1 MKLYLNNAPRY
12 ASEQIMMMLF
22 PKDKPE
28 VVFERP
34 IDGDF
39 AEIEIKE
46 NENTIFA
53 RTEIFQN
60 GKCSSGEDRVD
71 IAGISDEL
79 EIKRRLHQALKIS
92 FYRAAVLHLP
102 KVPEWGAMTGI
113 RPAKVAAKLFK
124 AGMSRTEVEAVLENT
139 YYVQPRRRAL
149 SISAALE
156 GIRVEESLDERDIS
170 IYIGIPFCAS
180 RCKYCSFVSHSIDK
194 AQHLVS
200 PYIETLIREMEEVS
214 KTVSDLDLRVK
225 TVYIGGGTPTAL
237 STYELRRVMKAL
249 RDNFDLS
256 SVSEYTVEAG
266 RPDTADIEKIK
277 MISDMGATRISVN
290 PQTMDNRV
298 LSLMGR
304 NHTAEDIVRMVEDT
318 RAVSD
323 MLINMD
329 LIAGLPGDSFEGFCD
344 SLNKVVALNP
354 DNITV
359 HTLAIKKG
367 STLRDEKMA
376 LPSPV
381 EVENMVDFAF
391 DTVTSCDFAPYYLY
405 RQKYMSGNLENVG
418 YAKAGAESA
427 YNVLIMEE
435 LHTILSFGAGGVT
448 KLVDN
453 ENARIE
459 RIFNPKY
466 PYEYNK
472 IESFYDTC
480 EKIKNFYAER
490 GK

>member
-1 MKLYLNNAPRY
+1 MKLYLKNAPRY

-22 PKDKPE
+22 PQDMPE
-28 VVFERP
+28 VVELKP
-34 IDGDF
+34 SKGDF
-39 AEIEIKE
+39 AEIEII
-46 NENTIFA
+46 NEDDTIFA
-53 RTEIFQN
+53 YTEIHQD
-60 GKCSSGEDRVD
+60 GKCTKGEDSVD
-71 IAGISDEL
+71 ITNVSDEL

-102 KVPEWGAMTGI
+102 KAPEWGAMTGI

-124 AGMSRTEVEAVLENT
+124 AGKSNEEVEKILRDT

-156 GIRVEESLDERDIS
+156 GIRVEKSLDARDIS

-194 AQHLVS
+194 AQHLVE
-200 PYIETLIREMEEVS
+200 PYIETLMCEMKEVS
-214 KTVSDLDLRVK
+214 KTVSELNLSVK

-237 STYELRRVMKAL
+237 SCEELKCVMQTL

-256 SVSEYTVEAG
+256 DVLEYTVEAG

-277 MISDMGATRISVN
+277 MISEMGATRISVN

-298 LSLMGR
+298 LALMGR
-304 NHTAEDIVRMVEDT
+304 NHTAEDIVRMV
-318 RAVSD
+318 SD
-323 MLINMD
+323 IRKTSNMLINMD

-344 SLNKVVALNP
+344 SLNKVCALNP

-367 STLRDEKMA
+367 STLRDEKME
-376 LPSPV
+376 LPSPKSV
-381 EVENMVDFAF
+381 EQMVDFAF
-391 DTVTSCDFAPYYLY
+391 DTVTSNGFAPYYLY

-418 YAKAGAESA
+418 YAKPDAESA

-448 KLVDN
+448 KIVDN

-472 IESFYDTC
+472 IETFENTC
-480 EKIKNFYAER
+480 NKIKNFYTER
-490 GK
+490 GF

>member
-1 MKLYLNNAPRY
+1 MKLYLKNAPRY

-22 PKDKPE
+22 PQDKPE
-28 VVFERP
+28 VVEESFSG
-34 IDGDF
+34 DG
-39 AEIEIKE
+39 AVIEI
-46 NENTIFA
+46 
-53 RTEIFQN
+53 TED
-60 GKCSSGEDRVD
+60 SGILHASTKIYKDGMCFEGSDT
-71 IAGISDEL
+71 AKTEGIDDEL

-92 FYRAAVLHLP
+92 FYRAALPLLP
-102 KVPEWGAMTGI
+102 KAPEWGAMTGI

-124 AGMSRTEVEAVLENT
+124 AGASQNEVDGILKET
-139 YYVQPRRRAL
+139 YYVQPRRRELA
-149 SISAALE
+149 IRAALT
-156 GIRVEESLDERDIS
+156 GIEVEKNLSPRDIS

-194 AQHLVS
+194 ASHLIE
-200 PYIETLIREMEEVS
+200 PYIKTLISEMEEVS
-214 KTVSDLDLRVK
+214 KTVSEKELCVK

-237 STYELRRVMKAL
+237 STEDLRRVMQAL

-256 SVSEYTVEAG
+256 NVYEYTVEAG
-266 RPDTADIEKIK
+266 RPDTADLRKIK
-277 MISDMGATRISVN
+277 MISEMGATRISVN

-304 NHTAEDIVRMVEDT
+304 NHTAEDIVRMVSDI
-318 RAVSD
+318 RNVSD

-329 LIAGLPGDSFEGFCD
+329 LIAGLPGDSFEGFKD
-344 SLNKVVALNP
+344 SLNKVISLNP

-367 STLRDEKMA
+367 STLKDEKMQ
-376 LPSPV
+376 LPPPK
-381 EVENMVDFAF
+381 EVEKMVNFAF
-391 DTVTSCDFAPYYLY
+391 DEVRKAQFSPYYLY

-418 YAKAGAESA
+418 YAKSGAMSA

-472 IESFYDTC
+472 IESFSDTC
-480 EKIKNFYAER
+480 DKISKFY
-490 GK
+490 